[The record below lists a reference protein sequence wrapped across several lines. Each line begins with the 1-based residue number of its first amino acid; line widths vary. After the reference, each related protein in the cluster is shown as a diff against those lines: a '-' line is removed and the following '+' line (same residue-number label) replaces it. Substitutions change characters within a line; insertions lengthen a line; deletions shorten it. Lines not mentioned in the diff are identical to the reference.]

1 MHSELAAR
9 SVRAPRWGGGVHGR
23 RTSREIKAL
32 LGRQRL
38 WSRLLARAPIWGG
51 AAGSEHREG
60 DVQARGWGAPSY
72 FTYRASRGSLPSLV
86 VAERPAF
93 QPFCY
98 CAPQRAAP
106 PRAREA
112 MNWAAKDR
120 SEIALNT
127 IWSEHV
133 EKESKILK
141 RSIKTTYTCNPCAS
155 IPMNNGLGM
164 RMASVTEKVGY
175 AVGLE
180 PVEIGEDPDVNAV
193 VSGLLGAQK
202 VPTEKYSEPITSAQE
217 VGWYS
222 KPLVA
227 ANPRFVHGLKQAE
240 ATEVRRCITHGN
252 RLFPVPSSVPG
263 DLRRSDTCTCLLFHV
278 LMLNPRS
285 LLKHTQRRWQGS
297 TCFMARVANTSG
309 FRLWTSSLPSLS
321 TGIRLQL
328 QPHSGSALSVWW
340 GRRRRARTLPR
351 GSREHFAA
359 RGT

>member
-1 MHSELAAR
+1 
-9 SVRAPRWGGGVHGR
+9 
-23 RTSREIKAL
+23 
-32 LGRQRL
+32 
-38 WSRLLARAPIWGG
+38 
-51 AAGSEHREG
+51 
-60 DVQARGWGAPSY
+60 
-72 FTYRASRGSLPSLV
+72 
-86 VAERPAF
+86 
-93 QPFCY
+93 
-98 CAPQRAAP
+98 
-106 PRAREA
+106 

-263 DLRRSDTCTCLLFHV
+263 DLRRSDTCTCLLFRV

-328 QPHSGSALSVWW
+328 QPHYNLTAAARCLSGGAAAGAR
-340 GRRRRARTLPR
+340 GRFPEAIESTSQRAGPDEVGRVRLVAGPARGTGTRFEVPARGTGTRFEVPARGTGRR
-351 GSREHFAA
+351 GSR
-359 RGT
+359 